1 MGFRQNRTSSIRS
14 CTQNSGPTYLIS
26 LGSSLE
32 TIADVA
38 IVLTLVTNRL
48 KLLETSGKLKA
59 SLCVLNSLTLPS
71 PALFTLAG
79 SLGRF
84 GGSSED
90 SSKSETLVER
100 AEVGT
105 LNFLGAGCWVLEAAG
120 GNDGRAETGGRGLVG
135 GCRSLGSVMTCPEGG
150 TGM

>member
-1 MGFRQNRTSSIRS
+1 
-14 CTQNSGPTYLIS
+14 
-26 LGSSLE
+26 
-32 TIADVA
+32 
-38 IVLTLVTNRL
+38 VTNRL
-48 KLLETSGKLKA
+48 KLFETSGKLSA
-59 SLCVLNSLTLPS
+59 SLCVLSSLTLPS
-71 PALFTLAG
+71 PALLTEAG
-79 SLGRF
+79 SFGRLGGR
-84 GGSSED
+84 SEE
-90 SSKSETLVER
+90 SSKSETLVES